1 MVSTVLSYC
10 LIHAYSKIYFVVVL
24 LRFSLTIF
32 MITRAFLI
40 SNLERKYILKY
51 LVRKSLNIET
61 NVNCFTFNSSI
72 NYRSNALTYLI
83 YIAVNTM
90 YYMYVFIYHV
100 YLNLNHLHYIIIFN
114 FKNDLQLLVTFIFK
128 HILCLLKQL

>member
-1 MVSTVLSYC
+1 MVSTVISYC
-10 LIHAYSKIYFVVVL
+10 LVHAFSKIYFVVVL

-51 LVRKSLNIET
+51 LVRKRLNIET
-61 NVNCFTFNSSI
+61 NANCFTFNSSI
-72 NYRSNALTYLI
+72 NYRNNALTYLI

-90 YYMYVFIYHV
+90 YLSI
-100 YLNLNHLHYIIIFN
+100 
-114 FKNDLQLLVTFIFK
+114 TFI
-128 HILCLLKQL
+128 